1 MSSVQG
7 CLPVCSTL
15 RWDTFHTFWITNFS
29 RLSEK
34 GKTWKKKTKPE
45 ERHLEQNLDISNIL
59 FLISTL
65 QSPKCTGSL
74 LLWDV
79 QGGKARVKNRQW
91 KQEECSDPGQERTVY
106 PGVGDSQYSYWSRP
120 RSVLCCLQAW
130 VVVHKTLG
138 SRINS
143 TTSLAQSAG
152 DYTTC
157 VALPLSRS
165 TARSETLLWITFMNG
180 CLLVKNL
187 KYRNQRGA
195 FLQRWDLCSLPWEK
209 SIQGQSNAAGMW
221 TSWFLIYLLCL
232 LVLTLSF

>member
-1 MSSVQG
+1 M
-7 CLPVCSTL
+7 
-15 RWDTFHTFWITNFS
+15 
-29 RLSEK
+29 LSESLISA
-34 GKTWKKKTKPE
+34 GYLKKERHKKNPNKPE
-45 ERHLEQNLDISNIL
+45 ERHLNKT
-59 FLISTL
+59 LISATL
-65 QSPKCTGSL
+65 FFSFPHFK
-74 LLWDV
+74 V
-79 QGGKARVKNRQW
+79 QNALGHYYSGMCKEARHRWKIDTIWRQW
-91 KQEECSDPGQERTVY
+91 KQGECTDPGQERTVY

-165 TARSETLLWITFMNG
+165 IARSEPLLWTSFMNG
-180 CLLVKNL
+180 CLLVKKL

-221 TSWFLIYLLCL
+221 TSWLLIYLLSL